1 MNKNGSENKTG
12 KGLVFAGLG
21 MEIIGMMIGS
31 VIVGREVD
39 KLTGWPGY
47 SVIFLV
53 LASFGVWVW
62 HIIAIAKKF
71 MQDVSDSATPK
82 D

>member
-1 MNKNGSENKTG
+1 MTPDNSGNKG

-31 VIVGREVD
+31 VIVGQEID
-39 KLTGWPGY
+39 KLMGWNGYY
-47 SVIFLV
+47 SVIVLM

-62 HIIAIAKKF
+62 HIIAIARKF
-71 MQDVSDSATPK
+71 MQDVNQDATPK
-82 D
+82 N

>member
-1 MNKNGSENKTG
+1 MKKSGQN

-31 VIVGREVD
+31 VIIGGEID
-39 KLTGWPGY
+39 KIMKWPYY
-47 SVIFLV
+47 SIIVLV

-62 HIIAIAKKF
+62 HIIAISKKF
-71 MQDVSDSATPK
+71 MQDNQNG
-82 D
+82 

>member
-1 MNKNGSENKTG
+1 MKKQDEGNKTG

-31 VIVGREVD
+31 VFIGQEID
-39 KLTGWPGY
+39 KLVGWPGY
-47 SVIFLV
+47 SVIVLV

-62 HIIAIAKKF
+62 HIIAISKKF
-71 MQDVSDSATPK
+71 MQDVK
-82 D
+82 DDGTS

>member
-1 MNKNGSENKTG
+1 MTSKNSDNKTG

-31 VIVGREVD
+31 VIIGQEVD
-39 KLTGWPGY
+39 KLIGWKGYY
-47 SVIFLV
+47 SVIVLM

-62 HIIAIAKKF
+62 HIIVIARKF
-71 MQDVSDSATPK
+71 MQDTENQ
-82 D
+82 